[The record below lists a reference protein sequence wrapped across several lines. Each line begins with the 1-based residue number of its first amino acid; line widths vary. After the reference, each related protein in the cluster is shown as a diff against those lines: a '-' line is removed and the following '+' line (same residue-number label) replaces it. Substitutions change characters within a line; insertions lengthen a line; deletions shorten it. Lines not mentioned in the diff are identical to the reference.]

1 MTGGKRAAPRS
12 TLAVTLTLLC
22 AIGCLPVPMQSP
34 RVEPGRS
41 EGFTVFA
48 RAILDERDSLTAS
61 GRITN
66 TGPTQVYPDVG
77 AFASWGFARA
87 DGRGPA
93 GRVTGFVSAATGMTG
108 DVYLQAPRV
117 GGFSGGVGAMLVRHS
132 PIAGSPYLAAGW
144 RTPSGKEL
152 SIAHAIVRSKFEER
166 SVNRAT
172 VTTLAWA
179 YPFAPVDSTGRARRV
194 RFLAA
199 LFRDNRHAGRGSTSE
214 GGLRS
219 IATFGVVTE
228 IPRVSRNR

>member
-1 MTGGKRAAPRS
+1 
-12 TLAVTLTLLC
+12 
-22 AIGCLPVPMQSP
+22 MQSP

-48 RAILDERDSLTAS
+48 RAVLDERDSLTAS
-61 GRITN
+61 GRITK
-66 TGPTQVYPDVG
+66 TGPTHVYPDVG
-77 AFASWGFARA
+77 AFASWGFTRA

-93 GRVTGFVSAATGMTG
+93 ARVTGFVSAAAGITG
-108 DVYLQAPRV
+108 DVYLQAPRA
-117 GGFSGGVGAMLVRHS
+117 GGFSGGLGAMFVRHS

-144 RTPSGKEL
+144 TTPSGKEL
-152 SIAHAIVRSKFEER
+152 SVAHAIVRSKFEDR

-179 YPFAPVDSTGRARRV
+179 YPFAPVDSTGRAPRI

-199 LFRDNRHAGRGSTSE
+199 LFRGNRGAPSE
-214 GGLRS
+214 PPSARRFRS

-228 IPRVSRNR
+228 IPRVSRIR